1 MTHHITTVRASLALL
16 AAALATPGVSAQEAA
31 QASSVYGVFSAF
43 GLGVGY
49 AHRTS
54 EHWVSRIQLNSG
66 GLVRSRGHTDIG
78 DVHYDTRVRTG
89 AGLSTLTDYYPSSS
103 SGFHLTGGLVWSRL
117 NPELTGQPD
126 GQGGYRINHHSYS
139 AAEVGTLKA
148 RLKYDPVNLY
158 LGGGWESAP
167 ITQPGWRFVSDV
179 GLFSPLTRAKATLTA
194 TGAAG
199 NAALQADLDAERD
212 ALRKRGLGVSVS
224 LGAAY
229 SF

>member
-1 MTHHITTVRASLALL
+1 MSGAW
-16 AAALATPGVSAQEAA
+16 AQEAVSA
-31 QASSVYGVFSAF
+31 AASVQGLSLSSAYGVYGAF

-66 GLVRSRGHTDIG
+66 GLGRSHGHAEIG
-78 DVHYDTRVRTG
+78 DVRYDTRARTG
-89 AGLSTLTDYYPSSS
+89 AGFSTLTDYYPSAS
-103 SGFHLTGGLVWSRL
+103 SGFHLTGGLVWSHL

-126 GQGGYRINHHSYS
+126 GQGSYRINHHTYS

-167 ITQPGWRFVSDV
+167 ITQPGWRFVSDA
-179 GLFSPLTRAKATLTA
+179 GLFTPLTRAKATLTA

-212 ALRKRGLGVSVS
+212 ALRKRGLGVAIS